1 MHIGKATNFF
11 SGGWFN
17 SLVVGA
23 PNNSSA
29 GDGQILIGDTTAG
42 YLTAYHSGTFKPLYL
57 DGSTLTVRYAGNAKL
72 TFDGNMGTGGSLYP
86 TFDGQANLGTNAN
99 KFAFVKTV
107 EAFTTSQHTL
117 GGLHNTSG
125 AVTRGYMVASAAS
138 NTDATGTG
146 YLSFHGQNGTRYGY
160 IGNGAGT
167 LAITLENNAFIDA
180 SMPSNTGNPMFRLTR
195 QDDANNHLEMLGTGT
210 VSKAHIGSL
219 GDVMYLGASP
229 LS

>member
-1 MHIGKATNFF
+1 MLQPNALGTNLTLSGLLDVAQAKVTGLNVGTDAKLIGTLDGAIRMSSGTEANWLGYGLAGYVPSKYDSTSHTFKVAGVNRLVIDTTIMYPATNQGMHIGKATNFF

-86 TFDGQANLGTNAN
+86 TFDGPANLGTNAN

-107 EAFTTSQHTL
+107 EAFTTSRHL
-117 GGLHNTSG
+117 
-125 AVTRGYMVASAAS
+125 
-138 NTDATGTG
+138 
-146 YLSFHGQNGTRYGY
+146 LS
-160 IGNGAGT
+160 
-167 LAITLENNAFIDA
+167 
-180 SMPSNTGNPMFRLTR
+180 
-195 QDDANNHLEMLGTGT
+195 
-210 VSKAHIGSL
+210 
-219 GDVMYLGASP
+219 
-229 LS
+229 